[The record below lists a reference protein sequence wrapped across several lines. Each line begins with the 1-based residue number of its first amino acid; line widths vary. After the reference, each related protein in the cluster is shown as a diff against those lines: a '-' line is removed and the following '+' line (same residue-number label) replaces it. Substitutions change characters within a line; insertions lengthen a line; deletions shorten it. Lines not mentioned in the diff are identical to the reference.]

1 MIFVWILYIL
11 TIGVNIVVVRNVI
24 DNKIVAGVLDKVTK
38 DKNKL

>member
-11 TIGVNIVVVRNVI
+11 TIGVNTVVVRNVI